1 MLIDRTAD
9 GAYNVTS
16 AFLVTRLRS
25 HRRYDFFTGE
35 RVDVLRR
42 EGANLKLARRTIL
55 LDQTVLD
62 SHNLSLFF

>member
-1 MLIDRTAD
+1 MCCA
-9 GAYNVTS
+9 
-16 AFLVTRLRS
+16 
-25 HRRYDFFTGE
+25 
-35 RVDVLRR
+35 R